1 MEHAER
7 PEGRCGVE
15 HAERPEG
22 RCGVFFWPCAIDLSA
37 LHIFKAK
44 LQTFQVEGPKSSTCD
59 FFS

>member
-22 RCGVFFWPCAIDLSA
+22 RCGVFFGHA
-37 LHIFKAK
+37 
-44 LQTFQVEGPKSSTCD
+44 Q
-59 FFS
+59 

>member
-22 RCGVFFWPCAIDLSA
+22 RCGVFFWPCAIDPNSIAHLQGKTSDLSGRRTK
-37 LHIFKAK
+37 IIY
-44 LQTFQVEGPKSSTCD
+44 CD